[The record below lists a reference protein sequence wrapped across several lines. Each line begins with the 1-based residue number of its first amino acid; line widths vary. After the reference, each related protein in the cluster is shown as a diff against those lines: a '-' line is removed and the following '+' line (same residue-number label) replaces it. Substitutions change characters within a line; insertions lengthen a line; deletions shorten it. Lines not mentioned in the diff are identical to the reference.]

1 MSEVFRK
8 IAASD
13 KSDAD
18 VSELIE
24 VEFLRFLTSQG
35 RTMTRDQMRKTFASV
50 DFDKSGGISFIEWLC
65 FRYEKT
71 VEDLM
76 TPQDPLPADLRAEL
90 DDAMASYQA
99 AMAEERVF
107 TDKIAELELL
117 VEKGGVKGG
126 TAKAELEGLK
136 NKYSGEKVRLEK
148 IKLAA
153 EKKRRNSQQNVA
165 RFAAEHEAEKEK
177 KVKDGFEEK
186 QKNEA
191 AEKEAQAAER
201 AAKKKALQS
210 QVRNCFISSVAISA
224 LYFNPFSHYFLCYSG
239 RENRCIKYPIKS
251 KVFQRKWKGV

>member
-1 MSEVFRK
+1 MGTQQNRREGVVTTKMQQEFSALGKKPIDDQSKFFLNRYMEEFVGKFSEVLEMSETFRK

-13 KSDAD
+13 KAD
-18 VSELIE
+18 ENVSELNE
-24 VEFLRFLTSQG
+24 VEFQRFLTTQG

-50 DFDKSGGISFIEWLC
+50 DFDKSGGVSFIEWLC

-90 DDAMASYQA
+90 DAALLDYQN

-107 TDKIAELELL
+107 TDKIAELE
-117 VEKGGVKGG
+117 
-126 TAKAELEGLK
+126 ALK

-165 RFAAEHEAEKEK
+165 RFAAEHEAEKQA
-177 KVKDGFEEK
+177 KVKEELQAK
-186 QKNEA
+186 EKAEKAKAEQEA
-191 AEKEAQAAER
+191 ADR

-210 QVRNCFISSVAISA
+210 QWE
-224 LYFNPFSHYFLCYSG
+224 G
-239 RENRCIKYPIKS
+239 K
-251 KVFQRKWKGV
+251 

>member
-1 MSEVFRK
+1 MG
-8 IAASD
+8 
-13 KSDAD
+13 
-18 VSELIE
+18 LNE
-24 VEFLRFLTSQG
+24 VEFLRFLDTQG

-50 DFDKSGGISFIEWLC
+50 DFDKSVGVSFIEWLC

-90 DDAMASYQA
+90 DAAMAEYQA

-107 TDKIAELELL
+107 TDK
-117 VEKGGVKGG
+117 
-126 TAKAELEGLK
+126 KAELEALK

-165 RFAAEHEAEKEK
+165 RFAAEHEAEKQA
-177 KVKDGFEEK
+177 KVKEELQAK
-186 QKNEA
+186 EKAEKAKAEQEA
-191 AEKEAQAAER
+191 ADR

-210 QVRNCFISSVAISA
+210 QWE
-224 LYFNPFSHYFLCYSG
+224 G
-239 RENRCIKYPIKS
+239 K
-251 KVFQRKWKGV
+251 